1 MRDPSSVVLAD
12 AEIARVLASDQG
24 NAAERL
30 FERYRI
36 AGTGRDA
43 FVTALIGRLCVENAR
58 RKASH
63 DTHEDTAT
71 RAIEARP

>member
-1 MRDPSSVVLAD
+1 MRDPSPVVLTD

-30 FERYRI
+30 FKRYRI

-43 FVTALIGRLCVENAR
+43 FVAALIGRLCVMNAR
-58 RKASH
+58 RESSP
-63 DTHEDTAT
+63 DM
-71 RAIEARP
+71 REAA